1 MRTRSL
7 ALVAAWSVAVTIPF
21 LLSGKARGQEAAT
34 TPAAISAP
42 AAPGPIHAAKI
53 TVLST
58 MMTDRLGFAEW
69 GFSALVEVDGRRVL
83 FDTGGRPDTVL
94 KNARELGLDLSGV
107 EDVVLSHDHWDH
119 TMGLV
124 TLRRELMQANPR
136 ALCRAHVARGI
147 FLERVFPPGWGSGQP
162 LTMAQIKAD
171 YEALGGTF
179 IESAEPAELLPGVWL
194 TGPVPRPYPEKNWSP
209 GVKLHNPAGPGL
221 VEDTIPEDQALV
233 LDTDQGLVVL
243 TGCGHAGVVN
253 ILDYAR
259 RIVRPAPVHAL
270 LGGLHL
276 FAAKEE
282 TLAWT
287 AGKLREFGVAQLL
300 GAHCTGIEPVY
311 YFRNRLGL
319 EPKRCEV
326 ATVGATFE
334 LGRGIAT
341 GPIAQ

>member
-1 MRTRSL
+1 MKTRSF
-7 ALVAAWSVAVTIPF
+7 ALVAAWSLSAV
-21 LLSGKARGQEAAT
+21 LLSYSPVEAHGQEP
-34 TPAAISAP
+34 TPATAASP

-53 TVLST
+53 TILST

-69 GFSALVEVDGRRVL
+69 GFSALVEVEGKRVL

-94 KNARELGLDLSGV
+94 KNARELGLDLSDI
-107 EDVVLSHDHWDH
+107 EDVILSHDHWDH

-124 TLRRELMQANPR
+124 TLRRELMKTNPK

-147 FLERVFPPGWGSGQP
+147 FLERVFPQGWGSGQP
-162 LTMAQIKAD
+162 LTMAQIKTN

-179 IESAEPAELLPGVWL
+179 IEYTEPKELLPGAWL

-233 LDTDQGLVVL
+233 LDSDQGLVVL
-243 TGCGHAGVVN
+243 TGCGHAGVIN
-253 ILDYAR
+253 LLDYAR
-259 RIVRPAPVHAL
+259 KSVRPVSVHAL

-276 FAAKEE
+276 YAAKEE

-287 AGKLREFGVAQLL
+287 AGKLKEFGVQQIM
-300 GAHCTGIEPVY
+300 GAHCTGIQPVY
-311 YFRNRLGL
+311 YFRDRLKL
-319 EPKRCEV
+319 EPKACEV

-334 LGRGIAT
+334 LGQGINT
-341 GPIAQ
+341 GPIAR